1 MVARPAKP
9 KIPRRPVT
17 GILLLDKPAGMSSNA
32 ALQRARFVF
41 GADKGGHTGNLDVA
55 ATGLLPICLGEATKV
70 SAWLLDSDKRYLADV
85 RLGVTT
91 STGDAEGIVLR
102 EAEVTPEMRERV
114 PAVLAGQL
122 GSQWQI
128 PPMYSAL
135 KRDGRP
141 LYELA
146 RSGVEVEREARRIT
160 IHALSLL
167 ALEGD
172 VLRIEVAC
180 SKGTYIRV
188 LAETIGE
195 MLGCGASL
203 SALRRTRAGPFNLAE
218 AVPLAHFEG
227 VDWPSAQ
234 FDALL
239 LPADAALGSMAAIV
253 LPAGGEAAIRQGRAV
268 SLRGSY
274 PSGPIRIYR
283 TDGEFTGLG
292 EVTPEGSLQPRRL
305 LASASRGAALG
316 LPVKSVVHAECG
328 G

>member
-9 KIPRRPVT
+9 RVPRRSVT

-32 ALQRARFVF
+32 ALQRVRFVF

-91 STGDAEGIVLR
+91 STGDAEGTVLR
-102 EAEVTPEMRERV
+102 QATVTAEMLDRV
-114 PAVLAGQL
+114 PAVLAAQL
-122 GSQWQI
+122 GSHWQV

-146 RSGVEVEREARRIT
+146 RSGVEVEREARQVT
-160 IHALSLL
+160 IHALSQL

-172 VLRIEVAC
+172 VLRIDVTC

-203 SALRRTRAGPFNLAE
+203 SALRRTRAGPFSLTQ
-218 AVPLAHFEG
+218 AVPLAHFDG
-227 VDWPSAQ
+227 VDWPSEQ
-234 FDALL
+234 FDPLL
-239 LPADAALGSMAAIV
+239 LPADTALEGMAAIV
-253 LPAGGEAAIRQGRAV
+253 LPATGEAMIRQGRAIP
-268 SLRGSY
+268 LRSHH
-274 PSGPIRIYR
+274 PSGAVRIYR
-283 TDGEFTGLG
+283 VDGEFTGLG
-292 EVTPEGSLQPRRL
+292 EVTEEGSLQPRRL
-305 LASASRGAALG
+305 LASASRIAAG
-316 LPVKSVVHAECG
+316 ELPVKSVVHAECG